1 MSPRLIVQSTQ
12 WIQISVLDVRQLF
25 AKAEHWHN
33 LAEISPRVNFR
44 ALEDY
49 SVGFS
54 SPIHFPRNKHI
65 FLKIL
70 HMVMIL
76 EHQLILGAGTLMRS

>member
-1 MSPRLIVQSTQ
+1 MSARFIVQLTQ
-12 WIQISVLDVRQLF
+12 WIHISVLDVRQLF
-25 AKAEHWHN
+25 ARVEHWHN
-33 LAEISPRVNFR
+33 LAEKSPRVNFR

-70 HMVMIL
+70 HIVMIL
-76 EHQLILGAGTLMRS
+76 EHQLILGAETLMRS

>member
-1 MSPRLIVQSTQ
+1 MSARFIVQLTQ
-12 WIQISVLDVRQLF
+12 WMKISVLDVRQLF
-25 AKAEHWHN
+25 ARAEHWHN
-33 LAEISPRVNFR
+33 PEEKSPRVNFR

-70 HMVMIL
+70 PMIMIL
-76 EHQLILGAGTLMRS
+76 EHQLILGVGTLMRS

>member
-1 MSPRLIVQSTQ
+1 MSARFIVQLTQ
-12 WIQISVLDVRQLF
+12 WIQISVLDVQQLF
-25 AKAEHWHN
+25 ARAEHWHN
-33 LAEISPRVNFR
+33 PAEKSPRINFR

-54 SPIHFPRNKHI
+54 SPIHFTINKHI

-70 HMVMIL
+70 HMIIIL